1 MNMTRKQTRITW
13 IIAIL
18 AVMMPSL
25 LSAQSYEKKTLL
37 TIGDKEISAKEF
49 IDSVKDGKK

>member
-1 MNMTRKQTRITW
+1 MTRKQTRITW
-13 IIAIL
+13 LIVIL